1 MKYEIILQA
10 IILQNKIWAK
20 PVNRVHLDVIFIV
33 NKQCE
38 KCSKEETDKN
48 YQKEA
53 WKKKKII
60 IIKKKIIIINKQNIC
75 FVTQYRATS

>member
-1 MKYEIILQA
+1 MKNEVILQA

-53 WKKKKII
+53 WKKKII
-60 IIKKKIIIINKQNIC
+60 IKKIIIINKQIC